1 MMSSSDSAMFAELVA
16 RVDQL
21 EAVLADLL
29 RRFAEMSERV
39 EGKELH
45 GELYGPEVDHAAD
58 REARRG
64 PGRPPNTDRPPGST
78 TGRAA

>member
-1 MMSSSDSAMFAELVA
+1 MSSSDSAMFAELVA
-16 RVDQL
+16 RVERL
-21 EAVLADLL
+21 EARL
-29 RRFAEMSERV
+29 SEVIERL

-64 PGRPPNTDRPPGST
+64 PGRPLNTDRPPGST